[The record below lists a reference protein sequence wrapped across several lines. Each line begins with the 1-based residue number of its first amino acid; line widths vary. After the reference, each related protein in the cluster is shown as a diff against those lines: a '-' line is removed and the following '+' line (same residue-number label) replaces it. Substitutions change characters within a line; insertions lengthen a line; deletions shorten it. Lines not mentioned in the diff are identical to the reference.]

1 MSDNNIYTTE
11 VVTTV
16 RFTIRHFGQLTKEQM
31 LTDVIPNLLDFN
43 HMVGGE
49 DMPTVE
55 SIAVVDDVIENAN
68 TFLEEVEA

>member
-1 MSDNNIYTTE
+1 MSDSNIYTTE

-16 RFTIRHFGQLTKEQM
+16 RFTIRHVGQLTKEQM
-31 LTDVIPNLLDFN
+31 LTDVIPELLDFN
-43 HMVGGE
+43 HMVGGD

-68 TFLEEVEA
+68 TFLESADA